1 MQLPLWLE
9 LEGAVN
15 ARDVGG
21 LSAAEGRTTRP
32 GVLIRSDAV
41 HQLTDAD
48 VALLTGTFGIRHVI
62 DLRAQGERAEHARG
76 LLGETSVVY
85 SELDILTDAMIAE
98 RRAQREAALAEGE
111 IDPAAIIA
119 EGYHQLLEFGRGAF
133 VTALQRLT
141 RPDGTPSLVHCSAG
155 KDRTGVL
162 VAMLLDA
169 AGVGRDAIV
178 ADYAAT
184 DLRMARVLERLAA
197 MPAYAE
203 LAAQTPAMLLAA
215 HAATMEK
222 FLDRLHD
229 DFGGA
234 AQWFSASGVSADV
247 LERWCERILTQ
258 R

>member
-1 MQLPLWLE
+1 MQPPFWLE

-21 LSAAEGRTTRP
+21 LGADGGRTTRR

-41 HQLTDAD
+41 HQLTDTD

-62 DLRAQGERAEHARG
+62 DLRAEGERAEHARG
-76 LLGETSVVY
+76 LLGRTSVTY

-98 RRAQREAALAEGE
+98 RRAQREAALASGDV
-111 IDPAAIIA
+111 DPASIIA
-119 EGYHQLLEFGRGAF
+119 EGYHQLLEFGRDAF
-133 VTALQRLT
+133 VTALRRLAE
-141 RPDGTPSLVHCSAG
+141 PDGTPSLVHCSAG

-169 AGVGRDAIV
+169 AGVSRDAIV

-197 MPAYAE
+197 MPQYTQ

-215 HAATMEK
+215 HAATMDR
-222 FLDRLHD
+222 FLDRLHS

-234 AQWFSASGVSADV
+234 AQWFLAAGVSPDE
-247 LERWCERILTQ
+247 LNRWQDLILTTG
-258 R
+258 